1 MLLRL
6 GTRRR
11 VRLLRNRGRLSASV
25 ASSAAVYAGQPE
37 HGYCK
42 ESLHSYEHRPI
53 RVLVA
58 GGGVAGCIITSQLLR
73 TPGVQVDIVERRG
86 AGELPRGLNLLLNH
100 NGMAAL
106 ADVDPSLEAA
116 LRSIGTDTT
125 GWSAR
130 TMTGEVLYDLP
141 NVQTEGLADMPG
153 MVGRW
158 DEVNATLQAAC
169 AGRIRFGTAVSG
181 WHYTPENHL
190 SVTLTALGA
199 EDETTDPGNTVDEEY
214 DLLLACD
221 GRYSQIRQ
229 ILDASDPQQEN
240 IDGSLVTCKFGVFQS
255 PGPVQDSFTL
265 RVHDAELVSLLVAHD
280 ASRENA
286 VFWPPLYRRLSACG
300 PR

>member
-11 VRLLRNRGRLSASV
+11 VRLLRNRGRWSASV
-25 ASSAAVYAGQPE
+25 AASTAVHDGQ
-37 HGYCK
+37 HGNWK
-42 ESLHSYEHRPI
+42 EPLHSHEHRPI

-58 GGGVAGCIITSQLLR
+58 GGGVAGCIIASQLLR
-73 TPGVQVDIVERRG
+73 TPGVEVDIVERRG

-130 TMTGEVLYDLP
+130 TMTGEVLYEIP

-181 WHYTPENHL
+181 WHYTPENNL
-190 SVTLTALGA
+190 SVTLTLLGA
-199 EDETTDPGNTVDEEY
+199 DDETTGPGDTMDEEY

-229 ILDASDPQQEN
+229 MLDASDPQHGN
-240 IDGSLVTCKFGVFQS
+240 IDGSLVTCKFGVIQS
-255 PGPVQDSFTL
+255 PWDLCKIHLPCVC
-265 RVHDAELVSLLVAHD
+265 AM
-280 ASRENA
+280 
-286 VFWPPLYRRLSACG
+286 LS
-300 PR
+300 